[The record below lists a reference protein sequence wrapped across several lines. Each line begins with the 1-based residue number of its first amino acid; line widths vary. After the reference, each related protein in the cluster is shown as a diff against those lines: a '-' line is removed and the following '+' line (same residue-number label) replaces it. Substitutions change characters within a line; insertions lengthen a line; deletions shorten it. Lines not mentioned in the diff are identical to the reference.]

1 MKKKIAGLLAVMLA
15 FSAMTGCSSSE
26 QPETTTTSAE
36 EETAVQTVA
45 PTAVPDD
52 MNTIIAYVEGQDET
66 FDITFSD
73 WYQEYMFYLLRNGV
87 DETDIDYAEACAQIR
102 SDILDVIM
110 MDRIILKEAELAGVG
125 VNSLTAEE
133 LEKLDL
139 TLEESYQSWCE
150 SFESEAIALLG
161 NDYTED
167 QLYEK
172 EFELFTDFL
181 AQAGTDTGLF
191 MMWERNNII
200 QEKLYEVIR
209 RNAGVTDEDVEE
221 YIQQTISS
229 AKDAYENDL
238 ESYESK
244 YTSFY
249 VPEGTRVV
257 EQIFFKFEDTTANE
271 IVAYR
276 SDGDDATADS
286 LLAQAIEKELQ
297 ADIDAAMQALADGE
311 AWDDVQII
319 YNDDSN
325 GNDSQYVVYP
335 KSTTVAED
343 VTASA
348 MAMTEIGDVSEL
360 ITTDYGCYLLYYLQ
374 DVSISDE
381 EMETM
386 HEQCRDYLES
396 LYLQGEVVSWLD
408 KYPYTVNYELI
419 NIEEPEKI
427 AAAEDEADISDEVPK
442 EEVDETTTAE

>member
-1 MKKKIAGLLAVMLA
+1 MKKKIAGLLAVLLA

-26 QPETTTTSAE
+26 QTETQTTDSSAE
-36 EETAVQTVA
+36 ATTVQTIA

-52 MNTIIAYVEGQDET
+52 MNTVVAYVEGQDET
-66 FDITFSD
+66 FNITFSN

-87 DETDIDYAEACAQIR
+87 DETDSYYADTCAQIR

-110 MDRIILKEAELAGVG
+110 MDRMILKEAELAGVSI
-125 VNSLTAEE
+125 NSLTAEE
-133 LEKLDL
+133 LEQLDQ
-139 TLEESYQSWCE
+139 TLEESYQTWCE

-161 NDYTED
+161 DDYTED
-167 QLYEK
+167 ELYQK
-172 EFELFTDFL
+172 EYELFTDFL

-209 RNAGVTDEDVEE
+209 QNAGVTDDDVEE
-221 YIQQTISS
+221 YVQETIAS

-244 YTSFY
+244 YTAFY

-257 EQIFFKFEDTTANE
+257 EQIFFKFSDTTANE

-276 SDGDDATADS
+276 NDGDDETADS
-286 LLAQAIEKELQ
+286 LLAQAIENELQ
-297 ADIDAAMQALADGE
+297 ADIDAAKQALADGE
-311 AWDDVQII
+311 AWDDVQVI

-335 KSTTVAED
+335 KSSTVDEK

-348 MAMTEIGDVSEL
+348 MAMAEIGDVSEL

-374 DVSISDE
+374 DVSIPDE
-381 EMETM
+381 DMETM
-386 HEQCRDYLES
+386 REQCRDYLES
-396 LYLQGEVVSWLD
+396 LYLQSEVVGWLE
-408 KYPYTVNYELI
+408 KYPYTVNYELV
-419 NIEEPEKI
+419 NLEEPEET
-427 AAAEDEADISDEVPK
+427 AAAEDETDVSDEVT
-442 EEVDETTTAE
+442 DEATTAE

>member
-1 MKKKIAGLLAVMLA
+1 MKKKIAGLLAVLLA

-26 QPETTTTSAE
+26 QTETQTTDSSAE
-36 EETAVQTVA
+36 ATTVQTIA

-52 MNTIIAYVEGQDET
+52 MNTVVAYVEGQDET
-66 FDITFSD
+66 FNITFSN

-87 DETDIDYAEACAQIR
+87 DETDSYYADTCAQIR

-110 MDRIILKEAELAGVG
+110 MDRMILKEAELAGVSI
-125 VNSLTAEE
+125 NSLTAEE
-133 LEKLDL
+133 LEQLDQ
-139 TLEESYQSWCE
+139 TLEESYQTWCE

-161 NDYTED
+161 DDYTED
-167 QLYEK
+167 ELYQK
-172 EFELFTDFL
+172 EYELFTDFL

-209 RNAGVTDEDVEE
+209 QNAGVTDDDVEE
-221 YIQQTISS
+221 YVQETIAS

-244 YTSFY
+244 YTAFY

-257 EQIFFKFEDTTANE
+257 EQIFFKFSDTTANE

-276 SDGDDATADS
+276 NDGDDETADS
-286 LLAQAIEKELQ
+286 LLAQAIENELQ
-297 ADIDAAMQALADGE
+297 ADIDAAKQALADGE
-311 AWDDVQII
+311 AWDDVQVI

-335 KSTTVAED
+335 KSSTVDEK

-348 MAMTEIGDVSEL
+348 MAMAEIGDVSEL

-381 EMETM
+381 DMETM
-386 HEQCRDYLES
+386 REQCRDYLES
-396 LYLQGEVVSWLD
+396 LYLQSEVVGWLE
-408 KYPYTVNYELI
+408 KYPYTVNYELV
-419 NIEEPEKI
+419 NIEAPE
-427 AAAEDEADISDEVPK
+427 ETTTQDESDISDVVAE
-442 EEVDETTTAE
+442 DGSAATAE